1 MFNAFRRLS
10 IPFALVLLICFG
22 TAVRPAQAEVNQA
35 LLALATPLAEQF
47 GVSGSAVSTLLEQG
61 ISLESVTQLL
71 LISQNSDKGLDDVT
85 KLYRESKNDVTKT
98 AEELKVAASAYSMDN
113 ANAAIDKAKMKL
125 EEDAKKSANE
135 TATKA
140 VDSVFDGL
148 AR

>member
-1 MFNAFRRLS
+1 MSNTFRRLS
-10 IPFALVLLICFG
+10 VPFVLMLLIGFG
-22 TAVRPAQAEVNQA
+22 TTARPAQAEVNQA

-47 GVSGSAVSTLLEQG
+47 GVSSSTVSTLLEQG

-85 KLYRESKNDVTKT
+85 KLYHKSKNDVTKT

-125 EEDAKKSANE
+125 EEDTRKSANE
-135 TATKA
+135 AATKGI
-140 VDSVFDGL
+140 DSVFDGL
-148 AR
+148 TR